1 MKRIVFGGL
10 LLMGIASCV
19 PAKKYNELL
28 EKEKACSEEL
38 AKFKTDA
45 LNYEAEAKNFKSKYE
60 VFKEEVNQLK
70 ADTTELGANYRKLRA
85 KYDHIIQV
93 NEALETNYNKLQL
106 SGAAETARLTTDLEA
121 KKIELQRRE
130 DELLVLEQEMAKKE
144 ALLADREERVRE
156 LETMIAEQ
164 EAATRALKEK
174 VATALR
180 GFENK
185 GLTVVERDG
194 KIYVSMEAK
203 LLFASGSTKIE
214 EGGKQ
219 ALIELAKV
227 LEPEKELEV
236 IVEGHTD
243 TDALRSSAHPKNNWE
258 LSVLRSTSVI
268 EIMLNNSNIDPKQL
282 MAAGR
287 SEFHPVDPSDKAK
300 NRRIEVII
308 SPNLNALYDL
318 IKK

>member
-243 TDALRSSAHPKNNWE
+243 TDALRSSVHPKNNWE

>member
-287 SEFHPVDPSDKAK
+287 SEFHPVDPNDKAK

-308 SPNLNALYDL
+308 SPNLNALYDI